1 MAAQEP
7 ALAQSDPKAY
17 YLWLQ
22 TQGLSPLQAV
32 QQVQQ
37 RFGAP
42 KTPEQQQKEA
52 AGKAQINQL
61 AQTGGQLVGT
71 AGAAYL
77 GGQLAGIGSAAGTAG
92 AAGAGAAGA
101 GAAGAG
107 AAGAGTTVATPTL
120 LGAKTVGGTGAGSS
134 SSLGAAGSYA
144 LPAIAAAITLNNM
157 YETGGKDILRGK
169 GDRADWTNQAVNN
182 APLLSMILGSGGFL
196 PVAAALPLANIGLRL
211 LGKKSIGHYMTT
223 GKSDAQLNRDDFR
236 GLLKETGVADDDYN
250 VTLADGSQ
258 FNIGLDGKTKYQNV
272 GENIDKKKT
281 RNAWD
286 VDFSNPLAEFAVKQ
300 INPMIQNIYKGAD
313 GKLNLEQYTGMLVN
327 AATSNAKSQD
337 DVIANINAMLG
348 KSTFAKQAGVAL
360 PEMPKGRQVA
370 PIAKTPQVSTPE
382 GKQKSMSIRDR
393 LELNTKKK

>member
-1 MAAQEP
+1 MAGQEP
-7 ALAQSDPKAY
+7 ALAQTDPKAY

-22 TQGLSPLQAV
+22 TQGMSPLQAV
-32 QQVQQ
+32 QQVQE

-42 KTPEQQQKEA
+42 KSPDQIQKEA
-52 AGKAQINQL
+52 ADQQFKNQL

-77 GGQLAGIGSAAGTAG
+77 GGQLAGIGSGSAVATPTLIGAKLVGGGTAAAGAGGTAG
-92 AAGAGAAGA
+92 AAGAGTA
-101 GAAGAG
+101 GAA
-107 AAGAGTTVATPTL
+107 AGTST
-120 LGAKTVGGTGAGSS
+120 LGAIGAV
-134 SSLGAAGSYA
+134 A
-144 LPAIAAAITLNNM
+144 LPAAIIGLGLNNLW
-157 YETGGKDILRGK
+157 ETGMKDILRGR
-169 GDRADWTNQAVNN
+169 GTREDWINQGVNF
-182 APLLSMILGSGGFL
+182 AGGGL
-196 PVAAALPLANIGLRL
+196 PNLALRL
-211 LGKKSIGHYMTT
+211 MGKRSIGKMMTT
-223 GKSDAQLNRDDFR
+223 GKSDAQLLRDDFR
-236 GLLKETGVADDDYN
+236 GLLKETGVADDNYN

>member
-1 MAAQEP
+1 MAGQEP
-7 ALAQSDPKAY
+7 ALAQNDPKAY

-22 TQGLSPLQAV
+22 TQGLSPLQAA

-42 KTPEQQQKEA
+42 KDPKQQKEDA
-52 AGKAQINQL
+52 ANQQLKQTL
-61 AQTGGQLVGT
+61 AQTGGMVGGAVISQEALAGFPTVAGWFGPSAAVEMPTALGGAGILGGTGAT
-71 AGAAYL
+71 AG
-77 GGQLAGIGSAAGTAG
+77 T
-92 AAGAGAAGA
+92 AGAGAAGA
-101 GAAGAG
+101 AGTAGAG
-107 AAGAGTTVATPTL
+107 AGAGGAAGGMGAGTIAGIAA
-120 LGAKTVGGTGAGSS
+120 LGAVG
-134 SSLGAAGSYA
+134 
-144 LPAIAAAITLNNM
+144 LNQLW
-157 YETGGKDILRGK
+157 EGGMKDILRGR
-169 GDRADWTNQAVNN
+169 GTREDYINTGLMVGTGG
-182 APLLSMILGSGGFL
+182 LGGL
-196 PVAAALPLANIGLRL
+196 PNLALRL
-211 LGKKSIGHYMTT
+211 MGKRSIGKMMTT
-223 GKSDAQLNRDDFR
+223 GKSDAQLLRDDFR
-236 GLLKETGVADDDYN
+236 GLLKETGVADDNYN

-258 FNIGLDGKTKYQNV
+258 FNIGLDGKTKLQNI

-300 INPMIQNIYKGAD
+300 IDPMIRNIYQGAD

-370 PIAKTPQVSTPE
+370 PVAKTPQVSTPE
-382 GKQKSMSIRDR
+382 GKEKSKSIRDV
-393 LELNTKKK
+393 LQQNMGKK

>member
-1 MAAQEP
+1 MAGQEP

-22 TQGLSPLQAV
+22 TQGMSPLQAV
-32 QQVQQ
+32 QQVQE

-42 KTPEQQQKEA
+42 KSPDQIQKEA
-52 AGKAQINQL
+52 ADQQMKNSL
-61 AQTGGQLVGT
+61 AQTGGMIGGT
-71 AGAAYL
+71 LAVTKGVPAIASLFSGGGAAP
-77 GGQLAGIGSAAGTAG
+77 
-92 AAGAGAAGA
+92 
-101 GAAGAG
+101 
-107 AAGAGTTVATPTL
+107 ATPTL
-120 LGAKTVGGTGAGSS
+120 IGAKTVTLAPQAATTAAPGSTMAGLSS
-134 SSLGAAGSYA
+134 FG
-144 LPAIAAAITLNNM
+144 LPAAAIIAGLS
-157 YETGGKDILRGK
+157 ETWEGGMKDIIRGRGNK
-169 GDRADWTNQAVNN
+169 QDWTNMGVNAIGGVGPN
-182 APLLSMILGSGGFL
+182 LVLRWMGKPSLG
-196 PVAAALPLANIGLRL
+196 RM
-211 LGKKSIGHYMTT
+211 MTS
-223 GKSDAQLNRDDFR
+223 GKSDAQLLRDDFR

>member
-1 MAAQEP
+1 MAGQEP

-32 QQVQQ
+32 QQVQE

-42 KTPEQQQKEA
+42 KSPEQQQKELA
-52 AGKAQINQL
+52 DQQMKQSL
-61 AQTGGQLVGT
+61 AQTGGAVGGALLAT
-71 AGAAYL
+71 KGVPAIASLFSGGGAAP
-77 GGQLAGIGSAAGTAG
+77 
-92 AAGAGAAGA
+92 
-101 GAAGAG
+101 
-107 AAGAGTTVATPTL
+107 ATPTL
-120 LGAKTVGGTGAGSS
+120 LGAKTVTLAPQAASTAAPGSTMASLS
-134 SSLGAAGSYA
+134 SFG
-144 LPAIAAAITLNNM
+144 LPAAAIIAGLS
-157 YETGGKDILRGK
+157 ETWEGGMKDIIRGRGNK
-169 GDRADWTNQAVNN
+169 QDWTNMGVN
-182 APLLSMILGSGGFL
+182 AIGGVGPNL
-196 PVAAALPLANIGLRL
+196 VLRWM
-211 LGKKSIGHYMTT
+211 GKPSIGRMMTS
-223 GKSDAQLNRDDFR
+223 GKSDAQLLRDDFR

-370 PIAKTPQVSTPE
+370 PVAKTPQVSTPE
-382 GKQKSMSIRDR
+382 GKEKSKSIRDV
-393 LELNTKKK
+393 LQQNMGKK